1 MVGKDEVYS
10 TPFVLALTSHRSTCL
25 LPSGDVGLQGEGCCG
40 SRAGSGMTGFWGGL
54 GTAG

>member
-25 LPSGDVGLQGEGCCG
+25 LPSGDVGLQGE
-40 SRAGSGMTGFWGGL
+40 AAVVLEL
-54 GTAG
+54 GQV